1 MAIEIRKV
9 LKSNIEANRGDL
21 RIGGIKNTAGL

>member
-9 LKSNIEANRGDL
+9 LKNIKVSL
-21 RIGGIKNTAGL
+21 I